1 MGIVDWTAISNKD
14 KGNLNGVAYLKL
26 EAGKSYRIR
35 PVGKPYRIFQYFIER
50 NEAQGGGF
58 ARAYTEDAENC
69 IVLKKTG
76 EKAKERFAVNVIDRA
91 DGKLKVLEGAVTI
104 FKQMAVWSKSTG
116 LDPGTKDGG
125 DFAISVECPG
135 NVKKNTRYNCQ
146 FLGPVPFSKDETD
159 MIKKQGLYKLDEIYK
174 PTPQSD
180 IMQKLF
186 GEPSPSKSAS
196 KGSAPAASAASSLEE
211 TDDLDF

>member
-1 MGIVDWTAISNKD
+1 MGIVDWTSISNKD
-14 KGNLNGVAYLKL
+14 KSNSNGVAYLKL

-69 IVLKKTG
+69 VVFKKTG
-76 EKAKERFAVNVIDRA
+76 EKARERFAVNVIDRS

-146 FLGPVPFSKDETD
+146 FLGPVAFSKEETE

-174 PTPQSD
+174 PTPQAE
-180 IMQKLF
+180 IMNKLF
-186 GEPSPSKSAS
+186 GESGNSKNSAKAS
-196 KGSAPAASAASSLEE
+196 GSSAVVSGLEE
-211 TDDLDF
+211 TEDLDF

>member
-1 MGIVDWTAISNKD
+1 MGVVDWTSISNKD
-14 KGNLNGVAYLKL
+14 KGSSNGVTYLKL

-35 PVGKPYRIFQYFIER
+35 PVGKPYRIFQYYIER

-58 ARAYTEDAENC
+58 GRAYTEDAENC
-69 IVLKKTG
+69 IVFKKTG

-125 DFAISVECPG
+125 DFAITVECPG
-135 NVKKNTRYNCQ
+135 GVKKNTRYQCQ
-146 FLGPVPFSKDETD
+146 FLGPAAFSKDETD

-186 GEPSPSKSAS
+186 GESSAS
-196 KGSAPAASAASSLEE
+196 KSSKSSPAPAANLEE
-211 TDDLDF
+211 SDDLDF